1 MGAVF
6 EFDDDDNLEALQPDS
21 TSTEPSLTL
30 ADLSLDHHRY
40 HDDSYQL
47 PTASIHLKS
56 IITPAQTESGYS
68 SEVDSAEPSCVPM
81 DDTTYELE
89 LGKKLFISSSVTTG
103 PDGFQCIMKK
113 RKVSLDDFEII
124 KLLGRGAYGKVMLCR
139 HIESGQLYAMKIL
152 KKASLLVHKKSAEH
166 TKAERQ
172 ILEEVRNPF
181 IVQLMYA
188 FQTNDR
194 LYLILEY
201 APGGELFTHMAT
213 EYMFAE
219 DVARFYLAELV
230 LALEHIHSLGI
241 IYRDLKPENCLLDK
255 EGHILLTDF
264 GLSKVSLDGKAKTLC
279 GTLEYT
285 APEILMEMTY
295 DSSVDFWNLGILMYE
310 MLTGYTP
317 FRSANKDKTLDSIQ
331 EKKLQVPYY
340 LSNDAKSLLNQLLR
354 KNPNVRLGNGTEGVQ
369 RIKSHGFF
377 REIDW
382 IKLKARQ
389 LTPPVNPV
397 VTDPVLAENF
407 DEKFTAEIIQNTPTD
422 SQMTTLDTEMQTYF
436 QNFSYIGRSYLDLD
450 NHSLETPAA
459 APL

>member
-1 MGAVF
+1 MGTVF
-6 EFDDDDNLEALQPDS
+6 EFDDDDDLEMLQPDS
-21 TSTEPSLTL
+21 TSANPGPTL
-30 ADLSLDHHRY
+30 ADLSLDPGRC
-40 HDDSYQL
+40 HDDIYQL
-47 PTASIHLKS
+47 PTASLYHKS
-56 IITPAQTESGYS
+56 RIPTAQTESGYS
-68 SEVDSAEPSCVPM
+68 SEVDSTELSRGLT
-81 DDTTYELE
+81 DDTTFELE
-89 LGKKLFISSSVTTG
+89 LGKKSFISSSVTTG
-103 PDGFQCIMKK
+103 PDGFQCIKKK

-139 HIESGQLYAMKIL
+139 HIESSQLYAMKVL
-152 KKASLLVHKKSAEH
+152 KKASLMVHTKSAEH

-181 IVQLMYA
+181 IVQLVYA

-213 EYMFAE
+213 EYMFSE
-219 DVARFYLAELV
+219 DIARLYLAELV

-279 GTLEYT
+279 GTLEYS

-317 FRSANKDKTLDSIQ
+317 FRSANKNKTLDSIQ
-331 EKKLQVPYY
+331 KKKLQVPYY
-340 LSNDAKSLLNQLLR
+340 LSSDAKDLLNQLLR
-354 KNPNVRLGNGTEGVQ
+354 KNPNVRLGNGKEGIQ

-377 REIDW
+377 RKVDW
-382 IKLKARQ
+382 AKLKARQ
-389 LTPPVNPV
+389 LTPPINPV

-407 DEKFTAEIIQNTPTD
+407 DTKFTDEIIQNTPID
-422 SQMTTLDTEMQTYF
+422 SQMATLDTEMEAYF
-436 QNFSYIGRSYLDLD
+436 QNFSYVGRSYLDLD

-459 APL
+459 PTL